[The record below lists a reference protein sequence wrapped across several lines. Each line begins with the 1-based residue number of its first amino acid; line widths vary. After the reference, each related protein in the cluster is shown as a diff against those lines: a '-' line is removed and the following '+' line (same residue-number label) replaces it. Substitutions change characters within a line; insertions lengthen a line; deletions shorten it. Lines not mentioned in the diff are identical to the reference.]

1 MLLRTLAALVV
12 GALSVE
18 SGIFNDK
25 PDLNSATSGQAA
37 LAAHDGGLSTAPGI
51 GAQPH
56 TGVAAAADA
65 IPSVAHWGYTA
76 TVTVTTSR
84 REGGGTETGGTI
96 TFFGDAAASDVL
108 PLDPTTSVV
117 PGSASAIFEE
127 GSTKV
132 RTRGCCRRRTPHAS
146 LAPAPCSL

>member
-51 GAQPH
+51 G
-56 TGVAAAADA
+56 VAPAADA